1 MYPITNAV
9 KALFDAEQ
17 RQVLRITGTDRNGTA
32 ITITEANVMEGGFN
46 IDRYSCNS
54 SRLEIG
60 TAIAAEMTLKLDNRQ
75 GQFDNVIFE
84 GTELF
89 VEVGIADWTQSN
101 PTVTYVPC
109 GYFTPD
115 EQPRRLSTI
124 SLNALDRMTRFDQA
138 QPAMVPWTD
147 NHGNKI
153 TDNKSNIIYFA
164 AALEFPMTI
173 AQIVQYLC
181 NICDVPL
188 GTDLTQ
194 MPGYDYIITELPD
207 LSGEMTARN
216 IIQWSAGIMASNAWV
231 DWSGKLRFSWFNN
244 TTGYTTTTANRFDS
258 DMYENDVVITGVQWV
273 DSDDERTVYLSGT
286 NDYVLDLSDNALI
299 DSTIAADVI
308 NDVYSVVHGFAYRPF
323 KATVV
328 PAPYLWPMDRVTFTD
343 KNGSGHVSI
352 ITNVN
357 FTING
362 SSVIAANGET
372 SQTNSMAQP
381 SGFTAEQ
388 LQLLRKIRRT
398 NATDMNNA
406 IDSATN
412 FITGADG
419 GFIRFIYDD
428 EDNLSEIIIMDTNDI
443 ATATK
448 VWRFNSGGLGY
459 SENGYAG
466 PYNLAMTQ
474 DGAIVADFITAG
486 VMSAN
491 VMRAGILTDITG
503 TNFWDLDNGVFRLAG
518 NTTLDGR
525 PITQL
530 LTDID
535 ATISS
540 VEIQFAQNQSQTIAP
555 TDGWST
561 EAPSWASGYYIW
573 QRTVTTSPSGVTYS
587 DPTCISGRDGSES
600 TPGLNQATIYLYQRS
615 EETPASPDINTA
627 YTFVNGTLA
636 PLPTGWTRSIP
647 TGSEPCWCVSASAI
661 STDTTDIIA
670 PSDWSTPV
678 MMFENGEN
686 GSSVESVVDYY
697 AISSTTMPPADTE
710 FWTPGVPVLWM
721 DNFGNVITAGSSG
734 NIEFMPPAVPVPT
747 LIDPYVWQYQLTTY
761 TDGTTSKSNKH
772 LTAILGDSG
781 VGITDLTVE
790 YYLSASNTE
799 QIFGEWTTEQ
809 PQWVR
814 GYYIWTRT
822 VITWTDGKTTTTE
835 PVLAQSINLAN
846 ETADNAVGIANQA
859 IDNTNNLDASLN
871 QTGVFNRLTNNG
883 LVQGIYL
890 ENNQLYIN
898 GTYIKSGTIDAGLIA
913 AGSLTINQ
921 LDGAAKS
928 AIVTGVTVKTQYY
941 LSNSADEATGGTWT
955 DAVPEWSAGKYAW
968 TRDVTTKTYADGTT
982 VTTNGNGVYDANLTT
997 ALSTS
1002 ASASSAAS
1010 VAQTTADSASTAA
1023 SNAQSTAN
1031 SAASAASAAQSTAN
1045 SAVNAASTAQSTANS
1060 AVTAAATAQS
1070 TANSKITTF
1079 FQPSAPSAMTVGDLW
1094 IDTDAGNKLYR
1105 WNGVTWV
1112 SVQDAEIQTALSN
1125 AASAAAT
1132 ADKKIVTF
1140 AQASQPTATSVGD
1153 LWIDTDAGN
1162 KLYRWS
1168 GVAWVNAQ
1176 DSAIAAA
1183 ANLAAQAQSAA
1194 DNAIVSTVSVY
1205 YRSTTNTTPSISS
1218 STTIGTSVD
1227 TSNTWTYVLPRPKNG
1242 CYFYTCEQYTY
1253 GSGNIDYSP
1262 VRSIAN
1268 ANYTSLWCS
1277 ANDATY
1283 IDGAHIYAGSV
1294 TADQIAAGTL
1304 TVATLSGAAQKAL
1317 ASNSSSKM
1325 QYYLSDSSASATGGT
1340 WQDTVPTTWVAGKY
1354 VWTRVVTTVTKADG
1368 TTSVSYSA
1376 GVYDWNTTYALSTSA
1391 SATTAANNAQ
1401 NTANGAVS
1409 TVISKNQY
1417 YLSTSDSWT
1426 TGGTWQDTVPEWV
1439 DGMYVW
1445 TRVATTITPVSGTA
1459 TTRYS
1464 DGIYSVNLTTALS
1477 TAADASIAADDA
1489 KQAVNSATDSVSA
1502 KYQYYLSTSSSS
1514 PVGGEW
1520 QDTVPEWNN
1529 GKYIFT
1535 RIATTTTSVGG
1546 VVSDPVYSGAVYDKN
1561 LTNALTTAAF
1571 ASSIANGAAYR
1582 EQIIYIS
1589 KSSATSSQPAI
1600 TTWVTD
1606 TSGDQ
1611 NKWTTNR
1618 PVYNGNYPVLFT
1630 AVQRQTMAQSSGYTC
1645 SCTAPVVDQTTTVID
1660 GGHISTGTID
1670 AGVVNVTNINAD
1682 NITGGTIDGTQV
1694 NAKLLNIVDAN
1705 NNVLASYA
1713 DVITIGKTTKTHAEF
1728 DYNSFEL
1735 YDVGQAFLSLG
1746 DMRNT
1751 SGIASV
1757 VEKFVGDGTTK
1768 EFRLVDIP
1776 RTVSRVTINGV
1787 QTTAYTTTGNTNVI
1801 IFTNAPIA
1809 GSNIEVYYD
1818 TSSPVYHYDLGVR
1831 KSGEYVGKYSLV
1843 EGYLGSAS
1851 GAYSHAEGFST
1862 TASNYSSHAEGQ
1874 QTTASGNYSHA
1885 EGLRATAF
1893 GNVSHAEGYV
1903 TTASGNYSHAE
1914 GYQTTASGAF
1924 SHAEGSDSIASMSYS
1939 HAEGYGTT
1947 ASGNYSH
1954 AEGLRATAFGN
1965 VSHAEGAS
1973 RASGQYSHAEG
1984 GSTANGDYSHSEGR
1998 GTAVEPYS
2006 HAEGTSTAS
2015 GQFSHAEGQSI
2026 ASGTLSHAESS
2037 GTASGDSSHAEG
2049 SGSASGDSSHAEG
2062 SGSAASGTCSHA
2074 EGSSTTAQGNY
2085 GHAEGYG
2092 ASADGNSSHSEGYWT
2107 NAFGDYSHAEGRL
2120 TSATGECAHAEGR
2133 QTEAYGLYSHAE
2145 GYGTI
2150 AKVYCQHVVGFFNIA
2165 DETTQLIEIVGNGTS
2180 NVARTNARTLNLNGN
2195 EWIAG
2200 RLTQASDNRLKTE
2213 SGEVPDMSAIPARR
2227 FKWNDNKVNHDDK
2240 EHLGYFAQDVEAVA
2254 PYLVDEDAMGY
2265 KSLDYIGV
2273 LVAKIASL
2281 EKRVAELENASKTTR

>member
-101 PTVTYVPC
+101 PAVTYVPC

-188 GTDLTQ
+188 GTDLTK

-398 NATDMNNA
+398 NATDLNNA

-412 FITGADG
+412 IITGADG

-600 TPGLNQATIYLYQRS
+600 TPGLNQATVYLYQRS
-615 EETPASPDINTA
+615 ATTPASPDINTA

-686 GSSVESVVDYY
+686 GSSIESVVDYY
-697 AISSTTMPPADTE
+697 AISSTTTPPADTE

-809 PQWVR
+809 PQWLR

-822 VITWTDGKTTTTE
+822 VITWTDGNTTTTE

-955 DAVPEWSAGKYAW
+955 DAVPEWSVGKYAW

-1010 VAQTTADSASTAA
+1010 AAQTTADSASTAA

-1153 LWIDTDAGN
+1153 LWIDTDDGN

-1194 DNAIVSTVSVY
+1194 DSAIVSTVSVY
-1205 YRSTTNTTPSISS
+1205 YRSTTNTTPGISS
-1218 STTIGTSVD
+1218 STTIGTAVD

-1304 TVATLSGAAQKAL
+1304 TVATLSGDAKNAL

-1325 QYYLSDSSASATGGT
+1325 QYYLSDSSASETGGT

-1354 VWTRVVTTVTKADG
+1354 VWTRVATTVTKADG
-1368 TTSVSYSA
+1368 TTSVSYST

-1401 NTANGAVS
+1401 NTANSATS
-1409 TVISKNQY
+1409 TVTSKTQY
-1417 YLSTSDSWT
+1417 YLSTSKTSA
-1426 TGGTWQDTVPEWV
+1426 TGGSWFDTVPEWV
-1439 DGMYVW
+1439 DGMYIW
-1445 TRVATTITPVSGTA
+1445 TRIATTFTAISGASSTS
-1459 TTRYS
+1459 YS
-1464 DGIYSVNLTTALS
+1464 NGAYDSNLTNALS
-1477 TAADASIAADDA
+1477 AAASAYDIADDA
-1489 KQAVNSATDSVSA
+1489 QQRVNDATDSVAA
-1502 KYQYYLSTSSSS
+1502 KMQYYLSTSSSS
-1514 PVGGEW
+1514 PVGGTW
-1520 QDTVPEWNN
+1520 QDTVPEWSS
-1529 GKYIFT
+1529 GKYVFV
-1535 RIATTTTSVGG
+1535 RLATTTTSIGG
-1546 VVSDPVYSGAVYDKN
+1546 TVSDPVYSTPVYEQS
-1561 LTNALTTAAF
+1561 LTRALSTATS
-1571 ASSIANGAAYR
+1571 ASSIANGATYR
-1582 EQIIYIS
+1582 EQTIYIS
-1589 KSSATSSQPAI
+1589 KSSVASQAAVM
-1600 TTWVTD
+1600 TWVTD
-1606 TSGDQ
+1606 ASGNQ
-1611 NKWTTNR
+1611 NTWTTTR
-1618 PVYNGNYPVLFT
+1618 PIYNGNYPVLYT
-1630 AVQRQTMAQSSGYTC
+1630 AVQRQTMAQSSGTTC

-1694 NAKLLNIVDAN
+1694 RAKLLNIVDAN
-1705 NNVLASYA
+1705 NNVLASYS
-1713 DVITIGKTTKTHAEF
+1713 DVVTIGKVANTHAEF

-1735 YDVGQAFLSLG
+1735 YDYNARPFLSMG
-1746 DMRNT
+1746 DMRDAN
-1751 SGIASV
+1751 GIASV
-1757 VEKFVGDGTTK
+1757 VERFSGDGTTTRFDLDSSPQTITK
-1768 EFRLVDIP
+1768 A
-1776 RTVSRVTINGV
+1776 TINGA
-1787 QTTAYTTTGNTNVI
+1787 QTTAFTTSGSSIT
-1801 IFTNAPIA
+1801 FTNAPGD
-1809 GSNIEVYYD
+1809 GSTIEVYY
-1818 TSSPVYHYDLGVR
+1818 TTLSEIYHYDLGRR
-1831 KSGEYVGKYSLV
+1831 KTEGYVGKYSV
-1843 EGYLGSAS
+1843 AEGYMGVAS
-1851 GAYSHAEGFST
+1851 GAYSHVEGG
-1862 TASNYSSHAEGQ
+1862 YGV
-1874 QTTASGNYSHA
+1874 ASGNYSHA
-1885 EGLRATAF
+1885 EGLYNTASNSLSHAE
-1893 GNVSHAEGYV
+1893 GNHTTASGDTSHSEGMYTTASGQCSHVEGYYNTASGGNSHAEGYYN
-1903 TTASGNYSHAE
+1903 TASGNDSHAE
-1914 GYQTTASGAF
+1914 GYQNTASGDDSHVEGRQTSASGDD
-1924 SHAEGSDSIASMSYS
+1924 SHAEGYYTKAYAFCSHAEGYMTEASGAGSHAEGGGTRSTGGYS
-1939 HAEGYGTT
+1939 HAEG
-1947 ASGNYSH
+1947 A
-1954 AEGLRATAFGN
+1954 
-1965 VSHAEGAS
+1965 
-1973 RASGQYSHAEG
+1973 
-1984 GSTANGDYSHSEGR
+1984 GSLALGD
-1998 GTAVEPYS
+1998 
-2006 HAEGTSTAS
+2006 
-2015 GQFSHAEGQSI
+2015 
-2026 ASGTLSHAESS
+2026 
-2037 GTASGDSSHAEG
+2037 
-2049 SGSASGDSSHAEG
+2049 
-2062 SGSAASGTCSHA
+2062 CSHA
-2074 EGSSTTAQGNY
+2074 EG
-2085 GHAEGYG
+2085 
-2092 ASADGNSSHSEGYWT
+2092 
-2107 NAFGDYSHAEGRL
+2107 R
-2120 TSATGECAHAEGR
+2120 
-2133 QTEAYGLYSHAE
+2133 
-2145 GYGTI
+2145 GTI
-2150 AKVYCQHVVGFFNIA
+2150 AHENQHVMGRWNVENEGTSNYWY
-2165 DETTQLIEIVGNGTS
+2165 LEIVGNGTS
-2180 NVARTNARTLNLNGN
+2180 ASAPHNARTLDSSGN

-2227 FKWNDNKVNHDDK
+2227 FKWNDNRVNHDDK
-2240 EHLGYFAQDVEAVA
+2240 EHLGYFAQDVEKVA

-2273 LVAKIASL
+2273 LVAKIANL
-2281 EKRVAELENASKTTR
+2281 EKRIAELENASKTTR